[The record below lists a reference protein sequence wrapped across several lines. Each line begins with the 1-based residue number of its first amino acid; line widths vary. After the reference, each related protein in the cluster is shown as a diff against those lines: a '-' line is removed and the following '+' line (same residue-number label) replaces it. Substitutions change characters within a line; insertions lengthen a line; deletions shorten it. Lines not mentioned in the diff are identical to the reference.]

1 MDSFVRGRKFGV
13 KFAYDWDTLGEA
25 ALISKGLVC
34 DQVACAQSGHLG
46 TALGCSA
53 IGAALF
59 GYLLR
64 FNPREP
70 RWLNRDRF
78 ILSCGHASAF
88 LYAWLYL
95 AGYGLSLEDL
105 KNFRQAHSKTPG
117 HPEFGVTDGVECT
130 TGPLGQGIGNAVGF
144 AISGKKLEAM
154 CNGDGR
160 KIFNYNVVCLC
171 GDGCLQEGVASE
183 ACSLAGHLKLDNLI
197 LIYDR
202 NNVTIDGA
210 LSHSQSEDIEKKFEA
225 YGFEIDT
232 IDGGSAEQV
241 VASYAKL
248 VSSKNGR
255 PKMLIADTT
264 IGDGIDEVAGTNK
277 AHGEGGTKFIKLAKA
292 KLGLPDAEF
301 FVSEK
306 VRNFFE
312 ERLRERVE
320 EYNSWRCIFDAWSKD
335 NPKLCKILLK
345 SDSDNICEKLRNFE
359 YDDSVE
365 SVSTRVA
372 NGEIM
377 QFLAKCDPLMV
388 TASADLF
395 SSTKNYLNGC
405 GDFSANDRYG
415 RNLGFG
421 VREHAMGAALNG
433 VCYDGIF
440 NMSCA
445 TFLVFS
451 DYMRA
456 AIRLASMAKLHAL
469 YLFTHDSI
477 AVGKDGP
484 THQPVETLASLR
496 CIPNLYVMRP
506 ADYEELIGVWIAY
519 YLSKNLPFAF
529 VLSRQD
535 LPILRKDGTNRAE
548 VLHGAYIVHR
558 EKLQLRCIVIAT
570 GSELSIAIEVA
581 KKFDD
586 VRVVSMPCMELFDEQ
601 EDDFKESILPGACEN
616 RVAIEAGVAIPW
628 YKYVGVDG
636 KCVCVDKFGFSGS
649 EDDLYIANEL
659 TIANLTRQL
668 STFT

>member
-1 MDSFVRGRKFGV
+1 MGSFVRRREFGV
-13 KFAYDWDTLGEA
+13 KFAYDWDALGEA

-34 DQVACAQSGHLG
+34 DQVAYAQSGHLG

-64 FNPREP
+64 FNPQEP

-88 LYAWLYL
+88 LYAWLHL

-105 KNFRQAHSKTPG
+105 KNFRQVHSKTPG
-117 HPEFGVTDGVECT
+117 HPEFGVTNGVECT
-130 TGPLGQGIGNAVGF
+130 TGSLGQGVGNAVGF
-144 AISGKKLEAM
+144 AISGKKLEVM
-154 CNGDGR
+154 CNGDER
-160 KIFNYNVVCLC
+160 KIFDYNVVCLC
-171 GDGCLQEGVASE
+171 GDGCLQEGVTSE

-197 LIYDR
+197 LIYDK

-210 LSHSQSEDIEKKFEA
+210 LSRSQSEDVEKKFEA

-232 IDGGSAEQV
+232 IDGSSVEQV
-241 VASYAKL
+241 IASYVKL
-248 VSSKNGR
+248 ISSKNGR
-255 PKMLIADTT
+255 PKMLIAGTT
-264 IGDGIDEVAGTNK
+264 IGDGIDEIAGTSK
-277 AHGEGGTKFIKLAKA
+277 AHGEGGTKFIKSAKA
-292 KLGLPDAEF
+292 KLGLPDADF

-306 VRNFFE
+306 VKNFFE
-312 ERLRERVE
+312 ERLRERVG
-320 EYNSWRCIFDAWSKD
+320 EYNSWCRIFDAWSKD
-335 NPKLCKILLK
+335 NPELRKILLK
-345 SDSDNICEKLRNFE
+345 NCSDDIGEKLRNFE
-359 YDDSVE
+359 YDDSVR

-377 QFLAKCDPLMV
+377 QFLAKRDPLTV

-395 SSTKNYLNGC
+395 SSTKNYLNNC
-405 GDFSANDRYG
+405 GDFSANDRCG
-415 RNLGFG
+415 RNVEFG
-421 VREHAMGAALNG
+421 VREHAMGAVLNG
-433 VCYDGIF
+433 ICYDGIF
-440 NMSCA
+440 SMSCA

-456 AIRLASMAKLHAL
+456 AIRLAAMAKLHAL

-519 YLSKNLPFAF
+519 YLNKSSPFAF
-529 VLSRQD
+529 ILSRQD
-535 LPILRKDGTNRAE
+535 LPILCKDGTNRAE
-548 VLHGAYIVHR
+548 VLHGAYVVHR
-558 EKLQLRCIVIAT
+558 EKSKLRCIVIAT
-570 GSELSIAIEVA
+570 GSELSIAVEVA

-601 EDDFKESILPGACEN
+601 EDAFKESVLPKACEN
-616 RVAIEAGVAIPW
+616 RVAIEAGVAMPW
-628 YKYVGVDG
+628 YKYVGVDS

-649 EDDLYIANEL
+649 EGDLYIANGL
-659 TIANLTRQL
+659 TITSLVRQV
-668 STFT
+668 SIFT

>member
-1 MDSFVRGRKFGV
+1 MKRREFGV
-13 KFAYDWDTLGEA
+13 KFAYDWDALVEA
-25 ALISKGLVC
+25 SSISKGLVC
-34 DQVACAQSGHLG
+34 DQVARAQSGHLG

-64 FNPREP
+64 FNPLEP
-70 RWLNRDRF
+70 SWLNRDRF

-88 LYAWLYL
+88 LYAWLHL
-95 AGYGLSLEDL
+95 AGYGLSLDDL

-144 AISGKKLEAM
+144 AISGKKLEAV
-154 CNGDGR
+154 CNGDEE

-210 LSHSQSEDIEKKFEA
+210 LSRSQSEDVEKKFEA
-225 YGFEIDT
+225 YEFEIDT
-232 IDGGSAEQV
+232 IDGSSVEQV

-248 VSSKNGR
+248 VSSKNGQ
-255 PKMLIADTT
+255 PKILIADTT
-264 IGDGIDEVAGTNK
+264 IGDSIDEVAGTSK
-277 AHGEGGTKFIKLAKA
+277 AHGEGGAKFIKSAKA
-292 KLGLPDAEF
+292 KLGLPDTDF

-312 ERLRERVE
+312 ERLRERIG
-320 EYNSWRCIFDAWSKD
+320 EYNSWRRIFDAWSED
-335 NPKLCKILLK
+335 NPKLRKILLK
-345 SDSDNICEKLRNFE
+345 SDSDDICEKLRNFE
-359 YDDSVE
+359 YDDSAE
-365 SVSTRVA
+365 GVSTRVA

-395 SSTKNYLNGC
+395 SSTKNYLDDC
-405 GDFSANDRYG
+405 GDFSANDRCG
-415 RNLGFG
+415 RNVEFG
-421 VREHAMGAALNG
+421 VREHAMGTVLNG
-433 VCYDGIF
+433 ICYDGIF

-469 YLFTHDSI
+469 YIFTHDSI

-496 CIPNLYVMRP
+496 CVPNLYVMRP
-506 ADYEELIGVWIAY
+506 ADCEELIGVWIAY
-519 YLSKNLPFAF
+519 YSRKNSPFAF
-529 VLSRQD
+529 ILSRQD
-535 LPILRKDGTNRAE
+535 LPILRKDGTNRTE
-548 VLHGAYIVHR
+548 VLRGAYVIHR
-558 EKLQLRCIVIAT
+558 EKSKLRCIVIAT
-570 GSELSIAIEVA
+570 GSELSIAIGVA

-601 EDDFKESILPGACEN
+601 EDDFKESILPRACEN
-616 RVAIEAGVAIPW
+616 RVAIEAGVAMPW

-649 EDDLYIANEL
+649 EGDLYIANGL
-659 TIANLTRQL
+659 TIANLTCQL
-668 STFT
+668 SIFI